1 MSTTK
6 TIALALCLAP
16 AMAFTAQAAGA
27 LQGAW
32 RTDGGWLTELRTHP
46 DGAKVCSTGKAGET
60 PHGFGFTVVRSGD
73 ETVVMVVDQTA
84 PPPPGAGA
92 ESVALAFDQ
101 GGRVVGKIPSRV
113 TGPAVASADPRA
125 PEATRLLRALAP
137 APVTITAGDRRW
149 TLDLAGLPTALAELD
164 RCLERTR

>member
-1 MSTTK
+1 MITTK

-16 AMAFTAQAAGA
+16 TLALSAQAAGA

-46 DGAKVCSTGKAGET
+46 DGAKVCSTAKAGET

-84 PPPPGAGA
+84 PPAPGTGA
-92 ESVALAFDQ
+92 SSVALAFDQ
-101 GGRVVGKIPSRV
+101 GGRVVGTIPARV

-125 PEATRLLRALAP
+125 PETPRLLRALAP
-137 APVTITAGDRRW
+137 GPVTITAGDRRW
-149 TLDLAGLPTALAELD
+149 TLDLAGLPGALAEQE
-164 RCLERTR
+164 RCLERAK

>member
-1 MSTTK
+1 MMTTR

-16 AMAFTAQAAGA
+16 TLAFTAQAAGA

-73 ETVVMVVDQTA
+73 ETIVMVVDQTA
-84 PPPPGAGA
+84 PPASAPAA
-92 ESVALAFDQ
+92 EPVVLAFDQ
-101 GGRVVGKIPSRV
+101 GGRVVGKIPARV

-125 PEATRLLRALAP
+125 PEASRLLRALIP
-137 APVTITAGDRRW
+137 GPVTITAGDRRW

-164 RCLERTR
+164 RCLERAK